1 VRCRYSRLGQ
11 GFLRQGHSRQYRRT
25 GAHRDPFYGDVN
37 VKDKYAQRI
46 KDIPCGRVGEPSD
59 IAGPVL
65 FLASPLADYIT
76 GEVLE
81 VSGGLSLMA

>member
-1 VRCRYSRLGQ
+1 MPILPPWPRISAPRAFSSIPSHRGSSR
-11 GFLRQGHSRQYRRT
+11 
-25 GAHRDPFYGDVN
+25 APFYGDVN

-46 KDIPCGRVGEPSD
+46 KGILCGRVGEPSD

-65 FLASPLADYIT
+65 FLASPLADYIA